1 MRISDGVQTCA
12 LPIYGY
18 LHIGHAKSICIN
30 FGLARDYGGACH
42 LRFDDTNPEKEE
54 SEYFDAIIDIVHWLG
69 FDWRQNGEANCYFAS
84 DYFDYIYQFAEALI
98 KTGDAYVD
106 EQNAEPLT
114 TARGTPPVKA
124 PLSPG
129 ANGRQPNRCAH
140 CATSGHV

>member
-54 SEYFDAIIDIVHWLG
+54 SEYVDAIIDIVHWLG
-69 FDWRQNGEANCYFAS
+69 FDWRQNGETNRS
-84 DYFDYIYQFAEALI
+84 EERRVG
-98 KTGDAYVD
+98 KEGVSTGR
-106 EQNAEPLT
+106 T
-114 TARGTPPVKA
+114 GW
-124 PLSPG
+124 
-129 ANGRQPNRCAH
+129 
-140 CATSGHV
+140 ATSH